1 MMLKSA
7 YEQSSLRSNFLVVW
21 NEVVKNIKFLL
32 AYPVIII
39 FWAIFPILWFIPFIL
54 QGQALVGGL
63 TSDSFA
69 QATGTSEF
77 IPFIV
82 IGAVLNSYVGTLLNG
97 MGDNI
102 RREAL
107 QGTLDYVLAAPCN
120 KASVLIGKALSE
132 SLSST
137 IFAVS
142 QLTISVFLFGMNVS
156 LGVMLPVFF
165 IIILLILG
173 LYGLSLVLAAFSLMY
188 KQSHGFS
195 QTIGYIFYVFSP
207 VRYPIESLPIEA
219 QIFGKLLP
227 LTYAIIIV
235 RSLMLLGSDLSA
247 LYLEVLAL
255 LIIDAV
261 MILVGFYLF
270 NRIEEKTKRSGTIS
284 HY

>member
-1 MMLKSA
+1 M
-7 YEQSSLRSNFLVVW
+7 YQQSPLRSNLSVVW
-21 NEVVKNIKFLL
+21 NEVVKNMKFLL
-32 AYPVIII
+32 AYPIII
-39 FWAIFPILWFIPFIL
+39 VFWTVFPIFWYIPFIL
-54 QGQALVGGL
+54 QGHALVGGL

-69 QATGTSEF
+69 QATGTPNY

-82 IGAVLNSYVGTLLNG
+82 IGAVLNSYVNTLLNG

-102 RREAL
+102 RRESL

-120 KASVLIGKALSE
+120 KASVLVGKALSE

-137 IFAVS
+137 LFAIS
-142 QLTISVFLFGMNVS
+142 QFAISLLLFPISVS

-173 LYGLSLVLAAFSLMY
+173 LYGLSLVFAAFSLLY
-188 KQSHGFS
+188 KQSHGFG
-195 QTIGYIFYVFSP
+195 QTVGYVFYIFSP
-207 VRYPIESLPIEA
+207 VRYPVESLPFAA

-235 RSLMLLGSDLSA
+235 RSLILLGADLSA
-247 LYLEVLAL
+247 VYIEILAL
-255 LIIDAV
+255 VIIDTVLIVA
-261 MILVGFYLF
+261 GFLLF
-270 NRIEEKTKRSGTIS
+270 NWMEEKTKRSGAIS

>member
-1 MMLKSA
+1 METV
-7 YEQSSLRSNFLVVW
+7 YQQSPLRSNLSVVW
-21 NEVVKNIKFLL
+21 NELVKNIKFLL
-32 AYPVIII
+32 AYPVIIV
-39 FWAIFPILWFIPFIL
+39 FWAIFPIFWFIPFIL
-54 QGQALVGGL
+54 QGQAFVGGL
-63 TSDSFA
+63 TSESFA

-137 IFAVS
+137 IFAIS
-142 QLTISVFLFGMNVS
+142 QLAISTLLFGLGIS

-173 LYGLSLVLAAFSLMY
+173 LYGLSLIFAALSLMY
-188 KQSHGFS
+188 KQSHGFG
-195 QTIGYIFYVFSP
+195 QTVGYVFYVFSP
-207 VRYPIESLPIEA
+207 VRYPIESLPFWA

-235 RSLMLLGSDLSA
+235 RSLMLLGADLSA
-247 LYLEVLAL
+247 LYVEVLVL
-255 LIIDAV
+255 LIIDV
-261 MILVGFYLF
+261 VLILAGFYLF
-270 NRIEEKTKRSGTIS
+270 NWMEEKTKKSGTIS
-284 HY
+284 HH

>member
-1 MMLKSA
+1 LESI
-7 YEQSSLRSNFLVVW
+7 YQQSPLRSNISVVW
-21 NEVVKNIKFLL
+21 NEIVKNIKFLL
-32 AYPVIII
+32 AYPVILV
-39 FWAIFPILWFIPFIL
+39 FWSIFPIFWFIPFVL
-54 QGQALVGGL
+54 QGEAFVGGL
-63 TSDSFA
+63 TSESFA

-82 IGAVLNSYVGTLLNG
+82 IGAVLNSYVNTLLYG
-97 MGDNI
+97 MGESI

-120 KASVLIGKALSE
+120 KVSVLIGKALSE

-142 QLTISVFLFGMNVS
+142 QFTISALLFGMNVS

-165 IIILLILG
+165 VTILLILG
-173 LYGLSLVLAAFSLMY
+173 LYGLSLIFAAFSLMY
-188 KQSHGFS
+188 KQSHGFG
-195 QTIGYIFYVFSP
+195 QTIGYVFYIFSP
-207 VRYPIESLPIEA
+207 IRYPIESLPPWA

-235 RSLMLLGSDLSA
+235 RSIMLLGTSLSA
-247 LYLEVLAL
+247 LYTEVLAL

-261 MILVGFYLF
+261 LLLVGFYLF